1 MLVRQAA
8 KDGRLPVK
16 RNIKKH
22 HRFLP
27 WIGTHISSRRR
38 AERAGELRAG
48 GKKEERPQ
56 EGRYDGSLDF
66 KHTIAQF
73 V

>member
-8 KDGRLPVK
+8 KDGRIPVK
-16 RNIKKH
+16 WDIKKH
-22 HRFLP
+22 HRFFP
-27 WIGTHISSRRR
+27 WIGTHIHSRRR
-38 AERAGELRAG
+38 TERAGEPRAG
-48 GKKEERPQ
+48 GTKEGRPQ
-56 EGRYDGSLDF
+56 KGKYDGSPDF

>member
-16 RNIKKH
+16 RDIKKH
-22 HRFLP
+22 HRFFP
-27 WIGTHISSRRR
+27 WIGTHIHSRRR
-38 AERAGELRAG
+38 AERAGG
-48 GKKEERPQ
+48 TKEGRPQ
-56 EGRYDGSLDF
+56 KGRYDGSPDF